1 MPCCAVLRMSCLHCC
16 LVQVGIITDIWLWH
30 GALVDVLADY
40 KGWVL
45 RV

>member
-1 MPCCAVLRMSCLHCC
+1 MSALL

-30 GALVDVLADY
+30 GALVDVLADF
-40 KGWVL
+40 KGWVRVFEVL